1 MATSTQTRFAIYCT
15 ADTEGNWCSE
25 SEGRAYP
32 SREAAQAALD
42 ADLTAQPD
50 PYGNQCYPE
59 IVAIDED
66 GYDSQRRQLVKAA
79 R

>member
-1 MATSTQTRFAIYCT
+1 MATTAQTRFAISYT

-42 ADLTAQPD
+42 ADPTAQPD
-50 PYGNQCYPE
+50 EFGNECYPE

-66 GYDSQRRQLVKAA
+66 GYAAGAGQLVKAG